1 MGFLSK
7 VWRGIKKVAGAV
19 AMIAA
24 PFIAA
29 PIAGAIGISGALGSA
44 LTGAAIG
51 GLGAAAAGV
60 DPRIGAALGGLGGF
74 GAARAAGGATGGL
87 FGKGGLFGG
96 AAPGSTASIL
106 GTTGTAGAAG
116 TAAAAPAVAA
126 TTAAA
131 APAAAGGFFSGLNIG
146 NLAPVAM
153 AMFGKAPQNL
163 TPEER
168 EAVERNAETAATER
182 GVFNERLNV
191 ARSLIQAGE
200 ANPQRAFAEAQMG
213 TQRGLRDV
221 ERTAAISGRPGLQTA
236 ERRRAAIE
244 GARVGTAAVTGE
256 QARAAQTKAAGLTA
270 LPTDVPTTG
279 AELNMAIY
287 EDLYKRRA
295 DYGRD
300 LAGGFGQMYGNIA

>member
-96 AAPGSTASIL
+96 AAPGSTASVL
-106 GTTGTAGAAG
+106 GTAPAATAGVGG
-116 TAAAAPAVAA
+116 TAAAG
-126 TTAAA
+126 
-131 APAAAGGFFSGLNIG
+131 GGFFSGLNIG

-153 AMFGKAPQNL
+153 AMFGKQPDKL

-168 EAVERNAETAATER
+168 SVICDLVCNY
-182 GVFNERLNV
+182 GS
-191 ARSLIQAGE
+191 ARSGP
-200 ANPQRAFAEAQMG
+200 NF
-213 TQRGLRDV
+213 LRFSC
-221 ERTAAISGRPGLQTA
+221 R
-236 ERRRAAIE
+236 
-244 GARVGTAAVTGE
+244 
-256 QARAAQTKAAGLTA
+256 
-270 LPTDVPTTG
+270 
-279 AELNMAIY
+279 
-287 EDLYKRRA
+287 
-295 DYGRD
+295 
-300 LAGGFGQMYGNIA
+300 

>member
-96 AAPGSTASIL
+96 AAPGSTASVL
-106 GTTGTAGAAG
+106 GTAPAATAGVGG
-116 TAAAAPAVAA
+116 TAAAG
-126 TTAAA
+126 
-131 APAAAGGFFSGLNIG
+131 GGFFSGLNIG

-168 EAVERNAETAATER
+168 EAVARNAETAAVER
-182 GVFNERLNV
+182 GVFDERLAG
-191 ARSLIQAGE
+191 ARSLLQAGE
-200 ANPQRAFAEAQMG
+200 ANPERAFAEAQMG

-236 ERRRAAIE
+236 ERRRASIE
-244 GARVGTAAVTGE
+244 GARLGTAAVTGE
-256 QARAAQTKAAGLTA
+256 QARAAQTTAAGLA
-270 LPTDVPTTG
+270 QLPTSVPTTG
-279 AELNMAIY
+279 SELNMAIY
-287 EDLYKRRA
+287 EDVYKRKA
-295 DYGRD
+295 QNMRD
-300 LAGGFGQMYGNIA
+300 LAGGLGQMYGNIA